1 MSISQF
7 SHSSS
12 GLVIKPALEFVKSIC
27 HVLSLD
33 PSIEDTVSSLRRSM
47 LKLIGVG
54 EFSEEAVWR
63 DLSVSYVL
71 PGLICKN
78 CNHCRDVDL
87 DKDHHQN
94 VQDDRYD
101 YLNI

>member
-1 MSISQF
+1 MELPQLYDGKTSKM
-7 SHSSS
+7 
-12 GLVIKPALEFVKSIC
+12 IKPALEFVKAIC

-33 PSIEDTVSSLRRSM
+33 PAVEDTVSSLRRSM
-47 LKLIGVG
+47 LKLINVG

-71 PGLICKN
+71 PGVICKN

-87 DKDHHQN
+87 GKDYHQHVYN
-94 VQDDRYD
+94 
-101 YLNI
+101 NK